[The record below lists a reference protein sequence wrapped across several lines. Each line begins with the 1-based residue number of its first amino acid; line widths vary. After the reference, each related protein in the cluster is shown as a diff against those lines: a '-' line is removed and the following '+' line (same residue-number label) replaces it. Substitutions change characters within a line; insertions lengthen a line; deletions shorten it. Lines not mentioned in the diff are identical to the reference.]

1 MTDVDPRVAKAL
13 KLFLVED
20 TTLTSFPKIEELKE
34 AMRRY
39 GEADEAFRACDKLGY
54 GNAGRRNWSQLFEAR
69 RDAEITLQLTHWSL
83 RMGEISPDGTG
94 VAIVERTT
102 DEENSVVPVTLSLTP
117 SSGDWVFVGTRTQHD
132 FEGLRWWKSTET
144 YTVTS
149 KGGVLSYKESTK
161 ALSY

>member
-54 GNAGRRNWSQLFEAR
+54 GNAGRRNWSSPAHIPAR
-69 RDAEITLQLTHWSL
+69 PVKR
-83 RMGEISPDGTG
+83 SPGSWADC
-94 VAIVERTT
+94 
-102 DEENSVVPVTLSLTP
+102 
-117 SSGDWVFVGTRTQHD
+117 
-132 FEGLRWWKSTET
+132 
-144 YTVTS
+144 
-149 KGGVLSYKESTK
+149 
-161 ALSY
+161 